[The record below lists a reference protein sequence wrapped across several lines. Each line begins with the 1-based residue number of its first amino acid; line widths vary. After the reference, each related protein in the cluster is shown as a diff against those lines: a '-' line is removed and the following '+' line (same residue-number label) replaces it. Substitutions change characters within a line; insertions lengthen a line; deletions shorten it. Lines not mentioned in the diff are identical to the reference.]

1 MPVFSRRSFI
11 AGLSTIPFALW
22 FEKFGA
28 AQAPLT
34 RFNLNTPQGT
44 AMLNVYANAVQTMMN
59 TPEPNPVGWLF
70 QWYTHN
76 VRGDRTKPA
85 EITRIYPVAGPQ
97 KTLAQQM
104 WNTCQAHHPG
114 DIEDF
119 FLPWH
124 RMYVFFLERIVRK
137 VSGNAGFTL
146 PYWDY
151 TNSSVPSG
159 PRMPT
164 RFINPAATTNPLFRV
179 NRKTLVKNGNPID
192 QNNQGSLNL
201 NPLKQCHYS
210 QVGAVQGFNL
220 SLDANLHGT
229 VHVLIGNSL
238 GMGNPD
244 WAGNDPIFWMH
255 HCNIDRLWA
264 SWNAAGRQN
273 PATSAWL
280 SKQFVFADEN
290 GLRVVATVKDFKAIA
305 PLGYKYDSLAPVP
318 TCPPGVQAEGPP
330 KTRARVTSSVQL
342 GSQPVSVNLQ
352 APPSTAAGLG
362 DLVQMVRNLGPT
374 RRLFLVIRNLSTAA
388 QPGALFNIFLEMPAN
403 PAATADDTHK
413 VGSIHFFDAMKPGGH
428 GPMAASAQQ
437 KFFSFDITDLA
448 KRLAAE
454 GRLTTTPRLTIAPSN
469 ELETDARPVVGEITL
484 IEQ

>member
-22 FEKFGA
+22 FEKFGS
-28 AQAPLT
+28 AQPPLT
-34 RFNLNTPQGT
+34 RFNLNSPQGT
-44 AMLNVYANAVQTMMN
+44 AMLNIYANAVQTMMS
-59 TPEPNPVGWLF
+59 TPEKSPVGWLF
-70 QWYTHN
+70 QWYTHS

-85 EITRIYPVAGPQ
+85 ELNRVYPVPSPQ

-104 WNTCQAHHPG
+104 WETCQAHKTT

-137 VSGNAGFTL
+137 VSGNAAFTL

-151 TNSSVPSG
+151 TDSSVPSG

-164 RFINPAATTNPLFRV
+164 RFINPAVPANPLFRV

-192 QNNQGSLNL
+192 QNSPGSLNL
-201 NPLKQCHYS
+201 NSLRQCHYS

-229 VHVLIGNSL
+229 IHVLVGNSL
-238 GMGNPD
+238 GMGDVP
-244 WAGNDPIFWMH
+244 WAANDPIFWMH

-273 PATSAWL
+273 PATNAWL

-305 PLGYKYDSLAPVP
+305 PLGYKYDRLASVP
-318 TCPPGVQAEGPP
+318 TCPPGVQAAGPP
-330 KTRARVTSSVQL
+330 KTRARVPSSVQL
-342 GSQPVSVNLQ
+342 GSEPVSVNMQ

-374 RRLFLVIRNLSTAA
+374 RRLFLVLRNLQAA
-388 QPGALFNIFLEMPAN
+388 NQPGALFHIYLELPGNTTGAPN
-403 PAATADDTHK
+403 DAHK
-413 VGSIHFFDAMKPGGH
+413 VGSIHFFDAVGH
-428 GPMAASAQQ
+428 GHGAAAAAPQQ

-448 KRLAAE
+448 KRLVAE
-454 GRLTTTPRLTIAPSN
+454 GQLTTTPRLTIAPSN
-469 ELETDARPVVGEITL
+469 ELESDARPVVGEITL

>member
-22 FEKFGA
+22 FEKYA
-28 AQAPLT
+28 SAQTLT
-34 RFNLNTPQGT
+34 RFNLNSSQGT
-44 AMLNVYANAVQTMMN
+44 AMLNIYANAVQTMMN
-59 TPEPNPVGWLF
+59 TPEPSPVGWLF

-76 VRGDRTKPA
+76 VRGDRTKTA
-85 EITRIYPVAGPQ
+85 EISRIYPVASPQ

-104 WNTCQAHHPG
+104 WNTCQAHHAG

-137 VSGNAGFTL
+137 VSGNPGFTL

-151 TNSSVPSG
+151 TDSSVQSG

-164 RFINPAATTNPLFRV
+164 RFITPAATTNPLFRV

-192 QNNQGSLNL
+192 QNSPGILNL
-201 NPLKQCHYS
+201 KPLEQCHYS
-210 QVGAVQGFNL
+210 TVGAVQGFNL
-220 SLDANLHGT
+220 SLDANLHGN
-229 VHVLIGNSL
+229 VHSLIGTAL
-238 GMGNPD
+238 GMGHPA

-273 PATSAWL
+273 PATNTWL

-290 GLRVVATVKDFKAIA
+290 GLRVVATVKDFKAIG
-305 PLGYKYDSLAPVP
+305 PLNYNYDRLATVP
-318 TCPPGVQAEGPP
+318 TCPPGVQAAGPP
-330 KTRARVTSSVQL
+330 KTRARVTSAVQL
-342 GSQPVSVNLQ
+342 GGQPVSVNLQ
-352 APPSTAAGLG
+352 APPSAAAGLG

-374 RRLFLVIRNLSTAA
+374 RRLFLVLRNLSAVD
-388 QPGALFNIFLEMPAN
+388 QPGALFNIFLGLPNNAI
-403 PAATADDTHK
+403 ATPTDAHK
-413 VGSIHFFDAMKPGGH
+413 IGSIHFFDAIGH
-428 GPMAASAQQ
+428 GRGATAASPQ

-448 KRLAAE
+448 KRLAGE
-454 GRLTTTPRLTIAPSN
+454 GLLTTTPRLTIAPSN
-469 ELETDARPVVGEITL
+469 ELETNARPVVGEIIL